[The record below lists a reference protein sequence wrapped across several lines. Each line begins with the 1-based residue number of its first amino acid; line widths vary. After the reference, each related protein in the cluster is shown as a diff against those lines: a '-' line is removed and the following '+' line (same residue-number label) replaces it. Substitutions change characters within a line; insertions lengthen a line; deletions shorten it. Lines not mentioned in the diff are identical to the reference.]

1 MDNIDAKDGI
11 ALLGALG
18 TLAGAAAYLS
28 DDGDTVFNIPADFG
42 QPSIPE
48 DSVDTSDPDGSD
60 TSNDWV
66 GDVGDTA
73 PDPDNGGWTDVPEV
87 PEDSVSV
94 TDPDGGEP
102 DDGWLGDV
110 GDSAPETDDDPP
122 LDAGGDW
129 SGWGW

>member
-1 MDNIDAKDGI
+1 MTLLDNIDATEVL
-11 ALLGALG
+11 ALVS
-18 TLAGAAAYLS
+18 LAGAAVAYVSGDSSDVDLS
-28 DDGDTVFNIPADFG
+28 LPADFG

-48 DSVDTSDPDGSD
+48 DSVDTSDPDGGD
-60 TSNDWV
+60 TSDDWV
-66 GDVGDTA
+66 GDVGDSA
-73 PDPDNGGWTDVPEV
+73 PNPDSGGWTDVPE
-87 PEDSVSV
+87 DSVGV